1 MQKLSQTEELARTL
15 AAHARRKTLTPD
27 QISRAMDEA
36 DYDVARLDELYEALE
51 ARGVHIAEDEEAELP
66 PLDETQLGQLEHE
79 LSAEGVALDE
89 KKFWQR
95 LQSSMEL
102 NGNRKVLMRNIWMSI
117 TSRKKNG
124 KRKYRNWSRRKSI

>member
-1 MQKLSQTEELARTL
+1 MK
-15 AAHARRKTLTPD
+15 
-27 QISRAMDEA
+27 
-36 DYDVARLDELYEALE
+36 
-51 ARGVHIAEDEEAELP
+51 
-66 PLDETQLGQLEHE
+66 
-79 LSAEGVALDE
+79 

-124 KRKYRNWSRRKSI
+124 KRKYRNWSRKKSI